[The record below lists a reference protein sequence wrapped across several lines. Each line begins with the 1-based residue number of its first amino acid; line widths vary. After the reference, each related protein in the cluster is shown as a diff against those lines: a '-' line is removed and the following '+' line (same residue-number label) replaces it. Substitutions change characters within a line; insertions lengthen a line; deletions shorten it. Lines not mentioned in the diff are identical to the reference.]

1 MVLLVTKNGKYYYM
15 KELSNTGIAIKRNQE
30 NKFMICLD
38 DRPEPI
44 ATYSDWEKAN
54 SAMGEIMTGYE
65 EDKKIVVIEPND

>member
-1 MVLLVTKNGKYYYM
+1 MLLLVSKNGKYYYM
-15 KELSNTGIAIKRNQE
+15 KELSNAGIAIKKNQE

-38 DRPEPI
+38 DRVEPI
-44 ATYSDWEKAN
+44 ATYSNWEKAN